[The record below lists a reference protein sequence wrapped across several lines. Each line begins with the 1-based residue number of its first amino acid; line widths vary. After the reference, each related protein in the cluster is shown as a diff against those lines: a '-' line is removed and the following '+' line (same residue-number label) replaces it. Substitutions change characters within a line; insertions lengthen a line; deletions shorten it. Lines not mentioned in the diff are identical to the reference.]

1 MVYLTI
7 VTAAKNVSVMSDLY
21 PRMISSSI
29 SASPYS
35 LKFHVRENTFL
46 ITGSPKISI
55 KGAAIAIIAGVIG
68 SFSGRLLDYLFPG
81 YIESGFLPKSTCLPI
96 PEAGDTKSF

>member
-68 SFSGRLLDYLFPG
+68 SPFNSSSSLNSSPGAYISG
-81 YIESGFLPKSTCLPI
+81 
-96 PEAGDTKSF
+96 